1 MPVIWPA
8 GETRRTV
15 IDVLTKN
22 GLDSVAD
29 VIRSLPS
36 SSAASIPLIISP
48 SGELVREISEFI
60 YERWLYSGAEKSKRT
75 LSTYA
80 ESLSDWLTFTEAK
93 NISWKVANKRS
104 IAKYRSWLKGSDNSD
119 RTKALASR
127 TINLRVTAVVE
138 FYKYYWGVNISSESV
153 SAEIS
158 KKWLGEIKNQKSLR
172 VNVNKPKPRS
182 ISNRDCNRFI
192 SELPC
197 HHGLI
202 FLWTVC
208 TGLRVGSVLSLTIDE
223 FERLIA
229 GGDGFI
235 EVKVKGGKIL
245 DTYIPRRVV
254 IETQKYISTHR
265 VLASKTMRQESCRE
279 LFLNSRGLPV
289 SRHCYYRAFKTVCGK
304 FGIKA
309 NPHQARAT
317 FASRV
322 EEKLHYA
329 TKELGIDSLKVIQ
342 GLLGH
347 VSSSTTQ
354 DYLDRLALRSPC
366 IMSLL
371 DESSKE
377 VGEANV

>member
-8 GETRRTV
+8 SGTTRTV
-15 IDVLTKN
+15 IDVLTRH

-48 SGELVREISEFI
+48 SGEFVREISEFI
-60 YERWLYSGAEKSKRT
+60 YERWLFSGAEKSKRT

-93 NISWKVANKRS
+93 NVSWRVANKRS
-104 IAKYRSWLKGSDNSD
+104 IAKYRSWLKGGDNSG
-119 RTKALASR
+119 RTKSLASR
-127 TINLRVTAVVE
+127 TINLRITAVIE
-138 FYKYYWGVNISSESV
+138 FYKYYWGVNIWSESA
-153 SAEIS
+153 SAEVS
-158 KKWLGEIKNQKSLR
+158 KKRLGEIMDQKSLK
-172 VNVNKPKPRS
+172 VKLNKPKPRS
-182 ISNRDCNRFI
+182 ISNRDCNNFI
-192 SELPC
+192 NELPC
-197 HHGLI
+197 HHSLI

-208 TGLRVGSVLSLTIDE
+208 TGLRVGSVLSLTVDRFEKLISSGDSFIDV
-223 FERLIA
+223 A
-229 GGDGFI
+229 
-235 EVKVKGGKIL
+235 VKGGKVL
-245 DTYIPRRVV
+245 ETYIPQRVV

-265 VLASKTMRQESCRE
+265 VLVDKTMRQGSCRE

-289 SRHCYYRAFKTVCGK
+289 SRHCYYRAFKTVCSK

-322 EEKLHYA
+322 EEKLNYA

-347 VSSSTTQ
+347 ASSSTTQ
-354 DYLDRLALRSPC
+354 DYLDRLALRSPS

-371 DESSKE
+371 DESSKD
-377 VGEANV
+377 VGEVNV